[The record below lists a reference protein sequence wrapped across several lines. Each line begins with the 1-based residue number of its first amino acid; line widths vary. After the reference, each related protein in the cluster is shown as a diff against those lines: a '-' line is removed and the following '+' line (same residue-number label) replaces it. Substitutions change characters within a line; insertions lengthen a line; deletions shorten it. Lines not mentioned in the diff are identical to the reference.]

1 MEMLINAMDPCLLCT
16 VGQFSAGWGDL
27 HGTRGDARKGK
38 MAEPQLA
45 MLAESLMKEAELEG

>member
-1 MEMLINAMDPCLLCT
+1 MLINALDPCLLCT